1 MEGFVG
7 GGCIGEG
14 KGYDEILVEFW
25 TLWCNKWRWRRK
37 NMMVGSYSVVVVVKI
52 KEKLVVI
59 RVFDGEW

>member
-7 GGCIGEG
+7 GGCIAEG

-37 NMMVGSYSVVVVVKI
+37 KMMVGSYSSCSFSEDK
-52 KEKLVVI
+52 
-59 RVFDGEW
+59 GEVSGD